1 MFVKVVDFDSKLP
14 TKASWSKKTERDHSS
29 FVDHLVPIVDHN
41 SVTFCYFYSDEAI
54 STTFVP
60 VETFVERVKEASET
74 FKHMDFQ
81 LITFNV
87 PENEKFKHVMAALG
101 FTLLGDSNGGHGTP
115 VFLYVKT
122 KGV

>member
-1 MFVKVVDFDSKLP
+1 MFVKVVDFDSKFP
-14 TKASWSKKTERDHSS
+14 TKPSWSRMTGHPSYA
-29 FVDHLVPIVDHN
+29 DHLVPIVDHS
-41 SVTFCYFYSDEAI
+41 SVTFCYFWADN
-54 STTFVP
+54 STVGTYLTIADFVSK
-60 VETFVERVKEASET
+60 VKEASEA

-87 PENEKFKHVMAALG
+87 PENEKFKHVMADLG

-122 KGV
+122 KVA